1 MTAALAQRLGEVVNW
16 EAFFSM
22 VNDLGS
28 QLNERQLRFLKARLI
43 ESAIS
48 RMSDGKVEWVDN
60 IGQDHQFEDIRIE
73 TKFCTN
79 SLTTSKGNPKKG
91 HATSEI
97 KLTNTLGSSDG
108 RSLPD
113 TFDFLLIVDDDA
125 SAIVSRAKLLPHVT
139 SAGDGLKA
147 KIPFCD
153 LEFISKIDKNAL
165 TKGSEISIM
174 SQVDAM
180 LFQIADDYIMQNL
193 FENNQNNP

>member
-1 MTAALAQRLGEVVNW
+1 MFYNQPALAYKLGEAVNW

-48 RMSDGKVEWVDN
+48 RMSHGKVEWVDN
-60 IGQDHQFEDIRIE
+60 IGQDHQFEDVRIE

-79 SLTTSKGNPKKG
+79 SLTTGKGALKKSKI
-91 HATSEI
+91 TSEI

-113 TFDFLLIVDDDA
+113 TFDYLLIVDTDA
-125 SAIVSRAKLLPHVT
+125 VAVVSREELLPFVT

-147 KIPFCD
+147 KVPFD
-153 LEFISKIDKNAL
+153 KLSWVAFGDKNAL
-165 TKGSEISIM
+165 TTGSEISIM
-174 SQVDAM
+174 AQVDAM
-180 LFQIADDYIMQNL
+180 LFQIADDYLLQES
-193 FENNQNNP
+193 FK

>member
-1 MTAALAQRLGEVVNW
+1 MFYNQSALAYKLGEVVNW

-48 RMSDGKVEWVDN
+48 RMSHGKVEWVDN
-60 IGQDHQFEDIRIE
+60 IGQDHQFEDVRIE

-79 SLTTSKGNPKKG
+79 SLTTGKGALKKSKM
-91 HATSEI
+91 TSEI

-113 TFDFLLIVDDDA
+113 TFDYLLIVDTDA
-125 SAIVSRAKLLPHVT
+125 VAVVSREELLPFVT

-147 KIPFCD
+147 KIPFEKLD
-153 LEFISKIDKNAL
+153 WVAFQDFKAL
-165 TKGSEISIM
+165 TTGSEISIM
-174 SQVDAM
+174 AQVDAM
-180 LFQIADDYIMQNL
+180 LFQIADDYLLQES
-193 FENNQNNP
+193 FK

>member
-1 MTAALAQRLGEVVNW
+1 MFYNQPALAYHLGEKVNW

-43 ESAIS
+43 ESAIA
-48 RMSDGKVEWVDN
+48 RMSKGTIEWVDQ
-60 IGQDHQFEDIRIE
+60 IGQDHQFEDVRIE

-79 SLTTSKGNPKKG
+79 SLTTARGDLKKG
-91 HATSEI
+91 RVTSEI

-113 TFDFLLIVDDDA
+113 TFDYLLIVDTDA
-125 SAIVSRAKLLPHVT
+125 CAVVSREALLPYVT

-147 KIPFCD
+147 KVPFSE
-153 LEFISKIDKNAL
+153 LTFVAFVQKNAL
-165 TKGSEISIM
+165 TRGKDVDIM
-174 SQVDAM
+174 SKVDEM
-180 LFQIADDYIMQNL
+180 LFALADSYLN
-193 FENNQNNP
+193 

>member
-1 MTAALAQRLGEVVNW
+1 MITQKALAYKLGEKVNW
-16 EAFFSM
+16 TAFFSM

-48 RMSDGKVEWVDN
+48 RMSNGSVEWVDA
-60 IGQDHQFEDIRIE
+60 IGQDHQFEDVRIE

-79 SLTTSKGNPKKG
+79 SLTTGKGDLKKG
-91 HATSEI
+91 RVTSEI

-113 TFDFLLIVDDDA
+113 TFDFLLIVDTDTCA
-125 SAIVSRAKLLPHVT
+125 VVSREKLLPYVT

-147 KIPFCD
+147 KVPFSELD
-153 LEFISKIDKNAL
+153 FITFVDKNAL
-165 TKGSEISIM
+165 TTGSKISIM
-174 SQVDAM
+174 TQVDTM
-180 LFQIADDYIMQNL
+180 LFQIADDYLLQES
-193 FENNQNNP
+193 FK

>member
-1 MTAALAQRLGEVVNW
+1 MFYNQDALAYKLGEVVNW

-48 RMSDGKVEWVDN
+48 RMSGGKVEWVDN
-60 IGQDHQFEDIRIE
+60 IGQDHQFEDVRIE

-79 SLTTSKGNPKKG
+79 SLTTSKGALKKG
-91 HATSEI
+91 RITSEI

-113 TFDFLLIVDDDA
+113 TFDYLLIVDTDTCA
-125 SAIVSRAKLLPHVT
+125 VVSREKLLPYVT

-147 KIPFCD
+147 KIPFED
-153 LEFISKIDKNAL
+153 LTFITFVDKNAL
-165 TKGSEISIM
+165 TTGSEISIM
-174 SQVDAM
+174 TQVDAM
-180 LFQIADDYIMQNL
+180 LFEIADDYLLQES
-193 FENNQNNP
+193 FK

>member
-1 MTAALAQRLGEVVNW
+1 MFYNQSALAYKLGEVVNW

-48 RMSDGKVEWVDN
+48 RMSNGKVEWVDN
-60 IGQDHQFEDIRIE
+60 IGQDHQFEDVRIE

-79 SLTTSKGNPKKG
+79 SLTTGSGGLKKSKV
-91 HATSEI
+91 TSEI

-113 TFDFLLIVDDDA
+113 TFDYLLIVDTDA
-125 SAIVSRAKLLPHVT
+125 CAVVSREKLLPYVT

-147 KIPFCD
+147 KVPFD
-153 LEFISKIDKNAL
+153 ELTWVAFVDKNTL
-165 TKGSEISIM
+165 TTGSEISIM
-174 SQVDAM
+174 AQVDAM
-180 LFQIADDYIMQNL
+180 LFQIADDYLLQES
-193 FENNQNNP
+193 FK

>member
-1 MTAALAQRLGEVVNW
+1 MFYNQEALAYQLGAKVNW

-48 RMSDGKVEWVDN
+48 RMSNGTVEWVDA
-60 IGQDHQFEDIRIE
+60 IGQDHQFEDVRIE

-79 SLTTSKGNPKKG
+79 SLTTAKGDLKKG
-91 HATSEI
+91 RITSEI

-113 TFDFLLIVDDDA
+113 TFDYLLIVDTDTCA
-125 SAIVSRAKLLPHVT
+125 VVSREKLLPYVT

-147 KIPFCD
+147 KIPFSD
-153 LEFISKIDKNAL
+153 LTFIAFVDKNAL
-165 TKGSEISIM
+165 TTGSEISIM
-174 SQVDAM
+174 SQVDTM
-180 LFQIADDYIMQNL
+180 LFQIADDYMLQDALNS
-193 FENNQNNP
+193 PK

>member
-1 MTAALAQRLGEVVNW
+1 MLYNQPALAYELGDKVNW

-43 ESAIS
+43 ESAIA
-48 RMSDGKVEWVDN
+48 RMSGGEIEWVDQ
-60 IGQDHQFEDIRIE
+60 IGQDHQFKDTRIE

-79 SLTTSKGNPKKG
+79 SLTTAKGDLKKG
-91 HATSEI
+91 RITSEI

-113 TFDFLLIVDDDA
+113 TFDYLLIVDTDTCA
-125 SAIVSRAKLLPHVT
+125 VVSREALLPYVT

-147 KIPFCD
+147 KIPFEILDFVC
-153 LEFISKIDKNAL
+153 FVDKKAL
-165 TKGSEISIM
+165 TKGVDVDIM
-174 SQVDAM
+174 SKVDDM
-180 LFQIADDYIMQNL
+180 LFALADSYLN
-193 FENNQNNP
+193 

>member
-113 TFDFLLIVDDDA
+113 TFDFLLI
-125 SAIVSRAKLLPHVT
+125 
-139 SAGDGLKA
+139 
-147 KIPFCD
+147 F
-153 LEFISKIDKNAL
+153 SKIK
-165 TKGSEISIM
+165 
-174 SQVDAM
+174 QV
-180 LFQIADDYIMQNL
+180 
-193 FENNQNNP
+193 